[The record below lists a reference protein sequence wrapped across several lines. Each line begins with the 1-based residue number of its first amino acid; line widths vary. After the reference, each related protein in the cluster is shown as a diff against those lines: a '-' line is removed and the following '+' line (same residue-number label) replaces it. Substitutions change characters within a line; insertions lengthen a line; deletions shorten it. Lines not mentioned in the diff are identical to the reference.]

1 MSEIEKNL
9 PSAETAAAALELLV
23 KAARQR
29 RRYPRIGDLAPWRS
43 PSAAQQALLVALD
56 AAILAGE
63 DGRMLTTN
71 LVFDALAARWSDHY
85 RRTVDQGPARISY
98 EMHPGVLGASLQDL
112 RSHGLTLVRLSALLD
127 LVQKGFN

>member
-1 MSEIEKNL
+1 MNEIEKNL
-9 PSAETAAAALELLV
+9 PSTKAAAAVFEVLV

-29 RRYPRIGDLAPWRS
+29 RRYPRIGDLDPWR
-43 PSAAQQALLVALD
+43 AAGTMQQSLVVTLD

-85 RRTVDQGPARISY
+85 RTALERQAIARK
-98 EMHPGVLGASLQDL
+98 A
-112 RSHGLTLVRLSALLD
+112 ALARW
-127 LVQKGFN
+127 KRPHAA